1 MSRSAFR
8 INSAITVES
17 RRGAAV
23 GKRWMELL
31 AAIGSEQSITAAAKN
46 VGMSYKAA
54 WDAVEAMNNLADR
67 ALVERAVGGKGG
79 GGRNARAKKTQIKD

>member
-17 RRGAAV
+17 RHGAAV

-31 AAIGSEQSITAAAKN
+31 AAIGSEQSITAAAKR
-46 VGMSYKAA
+46 VGLSYKAA
-54 WDAVEAMNNLADR
+54 WDAIEAMNNLADARWWSAWSAVR
-67 ALVERAVGGKGG
+67 AAA
-79 GGRNARAKKTQIKD
+79 ARV